1 MQQQATISVRLTSGK
16 GAIRHGRLS
25 RLVFVL
31 AFVMILLSAASLAYV
46 GNIASRE
53 ADTQATQHQRQLLN
67 NVLAGRMQFMSRD
80 LYSIV
85 HWDDAVTGL
94 VKKFDQEF
102 VSDQLIYWLDLNLQA
117 QKTFIVTAKGRVLAD
132 IVSSQAQFSR
142 RTLPAQDPLMQ
153 VASKAVDKF
162 MALRVPVDEGFG
174 LKTIAL
180 PQVNELA
187 ATAVMNVDGQPA
199 LVTAMVVTPDDQ
211 ESLPARVDPV
221 VVIAAKTL
229 DSALLAELNQT
240 LAFQNFTFEKPDEK
254 DALRTTQMVVGPDE
268 KPIGQ
273 FVWRG
278 DQPGT
283 AVWSVVMPVILAVC
297 GLMTVITAFAAY
309 RIGGLSSKLEESEE
323 RNRFLAL
330 HDNLTGLSNRFHFHD
345 ALDHHISGLP
355 QNEFAVLAC
364 DLDRFKA
371 VNDTHGHAAGD
382 AVIRAVANRIA
393 GTVGTAGMVGRVG
406 GDEFVIL
413 LNGFTDIPRIQV
425 LCRQIIASVCEPI
438 MLDNGAMTSVGVSL
452 GVALAPASGSSNTHL
467 MASADAALYAAK
479 ELGRGR
485 AVFAHELGKARDET
499 PSAEK
504 HTPAAEK
511 NEGAERAA

>member
-1 MQQQATISVRLTSGK
+1 MQQQATISVRLTSGSS
-16 GAIRHGRLS
+16 AFRHGRVS

-46 GNIASRE
+46 GTIASRE
-53 ADTQATQHQRQLLN
+53 ADAQATQKQRQLLN
-67 NVLAGRMQFMSRD
+67 NVLAGRMQLMSRD

-94 VKKFDQEF
+94 VKKFDQDF

-117 QKTFIVTAKGRVLAD
+117 QKTFIVSAKGRVLAD

-142 RTLPAQDPLMQ
+142 RTLPDQDPLMQ
-153 VASKAVDKF
+153 ISRQAVDKF
-162 MALRVPVDEGFG
+162 MALRVPVEEGFG
-174 LKTIAL
+174 LKTISL
-180 PQVNELA
+180 SQVNELA

-211 ESLPARVDPV
+211 ESLPARFDPV
-221 VVIAAKTL
+221 IVIAAKAL

-240 LAFQNFTFEKPDEK
+240 LSFQNLTFEQPGEK
-254 DALRTTQMVVGPDE
+254 DPTRTMQLVAGPDG

-278 DQPGT
+278 SQPGT
-283 AVWSVVMPVILAVC
+283 AVWSAVMPVILAVC
-297 GLMTVITAFAAY
+297 GLMTAITAFAAY
-309 RIGGLSSKLEESEE
+309 RIGNLSSKLEESEE

-330 HDNLTGLSNRFHFHD
+330 HDNLTGLSNRFHFHET
-345 ALDHHISGLP
+345 LDRHISSLP
-355 QNEFAVLAC
+355 ANEFALLAC

-371 VNDTHGHAAGD
+371 VNDTYGHAAGD
-382 AVIRAVANRIA
+382 AVIRTVANRIA

-413 LNGFTDIPRIQV
+413 LNGFTDIPRLQI

-438 MLDNGAMTSVGVSL
+438 LLDNGAMTSVGVSL
-452 GVALAPASGSSNTHL
+452 GVALAPASGTTNTHL

-485 AVFAHELGKARDET
+485 AVFAHELGQVRDEA
-499 PSAEK
+499 PVAEK
-504 HTPAAEK
+504 DDSAH
-511 NEGAERAA
+511 RAA

>member
-16 GAIRHGRLS
+16 GALRHGRLS

-31 AFVMILLSAASLAYV
+31 AFVMILLSATSLAYV

-53 ADTQATQHQRQLLN
+53 ADTQATEQQRQLLK
-67 NVLAGRMQFMSRD
+67 NVLASRLQLMSRD

-117 QKTFIVTAKGRVLAD
+117 QKTFIITSKGRVLAD
-132 IVSSQAQFSR
+132 ILSSQAQFSR
-142 RTLPAQDPLMQ
+142 RSLPAEDPLMQ
-153 VASKAVDKF
+153 IVGHAVDKF
-162 MALRVPVDEGFG
+162 AALRVQVDDGFG
-174 LKTIAL
+174 LKTISL
-180 PQVNELA
+180 SQVNELA

-211 ESLPARVDPV
+211 ESLPARLDPV
-221 VVIAAKTL
+221 VVVAAKAL
-229 DSALLAELNQT
+229 DSALLGELNQT
-240 LAFQNFTFEKPDEK
+240 LSFQNFTFEQSGEK
-254 DALRTTQMVVGPDE
+254 DPTRTMQMVAGPDG

-278 DQPGT
+278 SQPGT

-297 GLMTVITAFAAY
+297 GLMTIITAFAAH
-309 RIGGLSSKLEESEE
+309 RIGNLSSKLEESEE
-323 RNRFLAL
+323 HNRFLAL
-330 HDNLTGLSNRFHFHD
+330 HDNLTGLSNRFHFHE
-345 ALDHHISGLP
+345 ALDRHISGLP
-355 QNEFAVLAC
+355 QNEFALLAC

-413 LNGFTDIPRIQV
+413 LNGFTDIPRLQI

-438 MLDNGAMTSVGVSL
+438 LLDNGAMTSVGVSL
-452 GVALAPASGSSNTHL
+452 GVALAPASGTTNKHL

-485 AVFAHELGKARDET
+485 AVFAHELGQAKEEAPATEQND
-499 PSAEK
+499 SA
-504 HTPAAEK
+504 H
-511 NEGAERAA
+511 RAA